1 MVQAKADGRAY
12 HRSWKN
18 YLLDDRYQLNFTLF
32 MVVVT
37 ALVVT
42 LLALFIKSEVRK
54 ATTIAI
60 SDVQAKV
67 GEGLVTEE
75 EGIKA
80 VDRLE
85 DRRRLVSYL
94 LVGMDVLLVVGLTI
108 YGIRMTHK
116 VAGPLHK
123 VSTYLDKVKRGKF
136 DRVYSLRK
144 GDQLVGFYEQF
155 REAHEALRRREEL
168 DVERLRELVA
178 AAERAEV
185 SSKSEELKTSL
196 ADLKALLKFKEASLA

>member
-1 MVQAKADGRAY
+1 MPQTRAEPRAY

-37 ALVVT
+37 ALTVT
-42 LLALFIKSEVRK
+42 TLALFIKREVRK

-75 EGIKA
+75 DA
-80 VDRLE
+80 NRTVARLE
-85 DRRRLVSYL
+85 ERRRLVSYL
-94 LVGMDVLLVVGLTI
+94 LVGMDVFLVIGLTA

-116 VAGPLHK
+116 VAGPLQK
-123 VSTYLDKVKRGKF
+123 VKSYLEKVKRGRF

-155 REAHEALRRREEL
+155 KEAHEALRRREEV

-178 AAERAEV
+178 AADRANL
-185 SSKSEELKTSL
+185 SSKSEELAASL
-196 ADLKALLKFKEASLA
+196 RDLKALLEFKEASLG

>member
-1 MVQAKADGRAY
+1 MAQTRAY

-32 MVVVT
+32 MVVIT
-37 ALVVT
+37 ALLVT
-42 LLALFIKSEVRK
+42 MLALFIKREVRK

-60 SDVQAKV
+60 SDVQGKV
-67 GEGLVTEE
+67 DEGMLTQEDADE
-75 EGIKA
+75 TISS
-80 VDRLE
+80 LE
-85 DRRRLVSYL
+85 QRRRMVSYL
-94 LVGMDVLLVVGLTI
+94 LVAMDLLLVVGLTV

-123 VSTYLDKVKRGKF
+123 VGIYLDKVRAGRF
-136 DRVYSLRK
+136 DKVYNLRK

-155 REAHEALRRREEL
+155 KEAHEAIRRRQEV

-178 AAERAEV
+178 AVERSDV
-185 SSKSEELKTSL
+185 STRSPDLSRSVEE
-196 ADLKALLKFKEASLA
+196 LKALLRVKEASLG

>member
-1 MVQAKADGRAY
+1 MAQAKAEGRAY

-42 LLALFIKSEVRK
+42 LLALVIKSEVRE

-67 GEGLVTEE
+67 GEGLVTES

-80 VDRLE
+80 VARLE

-94 LVGMDVLLVVGLTI
+94 LVAMDVLLVVGLTV

-123 VSTYLDKVKRGKF
+123 VSTYLDKVKRGKY
-136 DRVYSLRK
+136 DRVYNLRK

-155 REAHEALRRREEL
+155 KEAHEALRRREEL

-178 AAERAEV
+178 AADRANV
-185 SSKSEELKTSL
+185 SSKSEELASSL